1 MHGWMCI
8 EGSGSMS
15 DIVPPTMLLESLQE
29 LLECAQE
36 MRQSEVCM
44 YLCLCMHVCM
54 YACMHVCMYVC
65 MYVCIDVMYSRM
77 YLCMYVCMYVCMY
90 ARMYACIYVYMIQ
103 FHSSTFRIGRH
114 LRGIRK
120 SSKKRDAVIERIIFG
135 LGFHAAVILHDIE
148 SACV

>member
-1 MHGWMCI
+1 MCAGD
-8 EGSGSMS
+8 ETERG
-15 DIVPPTMLLESLQE
+15 
-29 LLECAQE
+29 
-36 MRQSEVCM
+36 M
-44 YLCLCMHVCM
+44 YVFMFMYARMYVCM
-54 YACMHVCMYVC
+54 YARMYVC

-148 SACV
+148 SACVCVR